1 MQESFLISFIVN
13 VILMIT
19 ILYSIFKNKIT
30 RYFKERAKKRRAAK
44 ASKLNLEK
52 AYITKVVRK
61 EVRSYLEELKKS

>member
-1 MQESFLISFIVN
+1 MQEPFLISLVVN

-19 ILYSIFKNKIT
+19 VLYVIFKDKIT
-30 RYFKERAKKRRAAK
+30 QYFKARAKKRRVAK

-61 EVRSYLEELKKS
+61 EVRAYLEELKK